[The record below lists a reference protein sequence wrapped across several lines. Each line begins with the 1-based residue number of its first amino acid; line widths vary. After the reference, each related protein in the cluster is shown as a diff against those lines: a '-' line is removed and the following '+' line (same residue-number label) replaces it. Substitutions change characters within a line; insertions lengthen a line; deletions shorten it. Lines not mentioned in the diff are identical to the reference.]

1 MDGWRQLLRPGDYL
15 VITLGLALCVAL
27 APLAWRGG
35 KPEKAVL
42 RANGKIFAEV
52 DLAAH
57 KTLLVP
63 GPLGPTTIRV
73 ENGRA
78 RVVADPGPRQYCV
91 LQGWLTR
98 AGDVAICAPNQVSL
112 QIIGHTAAYDSLAY

>member
-1 MDGWRQLLRPGDYL
+1 VNDWRRLLRPGDYL
-15 VITLGLALCVAL
+15 VIALTAALCAAL

-42 RANGKIFAEV
+42 RANGEIFAEV
-52 DLAAH
+52 DLAAK
-57 KTLLVP
+57 KTLQVP
-63 GPLGPTTIRV
+63 GPLGPTTILV
-73 ENGRA
+73 EHGRA

-98 AGDVAICAPNQVSL
+98 AGDVAVCAPNRVSL
-112 QIIGHTAAYDSLAY
+112 QIVGRTAAYDSLAY